1 MIRKNE
7 LSMKQASERVDGLEM
22 DNYNLREQ
30 LQEHFKMIEDYRSL
44 LNELASLID
53 YEKLSPESEK
63 RTREIVAQLTELLN

>member
-1 MIRKNE
+1 
-7 LSMKQASERVDGLEM
+7 MKQASERVDGLEM